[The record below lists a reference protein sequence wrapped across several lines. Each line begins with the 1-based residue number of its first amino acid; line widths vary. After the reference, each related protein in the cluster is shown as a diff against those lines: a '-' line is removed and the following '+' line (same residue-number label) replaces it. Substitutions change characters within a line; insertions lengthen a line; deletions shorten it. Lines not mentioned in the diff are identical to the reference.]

1 MDIDKVIGQLRKSAD
16 FSKKQAEAIG
26 SKDLEMHGYFK
37 GQSEAFRSAA
47 LLLAKLTLDDTL
59 ANL

>member
-1 MDIDKVIGQLRKSAD
+1 MDVDKVIGQLRKSAD

-37 GQSEAFRSAA
+37 GQSEAFRSTA
-47 LLLAKLTLDDTL
+47 LFY
-59 ANL
+59 